1 MLLSPDFEIVQT
13 YTLTQNKTQ
22 KIHTEKKNMQ
32 L

>member
-22 KIHTEKKNMQ
+22 KIHAEQKR
-32 L
+32 